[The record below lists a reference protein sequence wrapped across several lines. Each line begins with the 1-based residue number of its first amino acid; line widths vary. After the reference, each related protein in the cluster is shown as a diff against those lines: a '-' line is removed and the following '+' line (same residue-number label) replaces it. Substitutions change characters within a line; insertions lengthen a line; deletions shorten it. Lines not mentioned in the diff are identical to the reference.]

1 MRKIILFLTTL
12 LFLGCSIKSSSYYLL
27 EGDKNIV
34 STHPFSGA
42 IGVNVIE
49 LPRYFNQNNL
59 AVKEGE
65 NRVYFINQ
73 AHWISDMDEHLTKA
87 LVAYL
92 KRYFNTTDIYLYPW
106 DVKKNV
112 TKRVDLKIENFIYDG
127 KDVILDA
134 SWEIDSNGKSKA
146 KFFHTFVEAK
156 NDPDS
161 IVKSMDK
168 AFAKLQEQVAR
179 SIK

>member
-1 MRKIILFLTTL
+1 MKKIMIFLVGLF
-12 LFLGCSIKSSSYYLL
+12 FVGCSIKSNSYYLL

-34 STHPFSGA
+34 QTHSFSGA
-42 IGVNVIE
+42 IGVNIVE

-59 AVKEGE
+59 AVKEGS
-65 NRVYFINQ
+65 NKVYFINQ
-73 AHWISDMDEHLTKA
+73 AHWISDMDEHLTKV

-112 TKRVDLKIENFIYDG
+112 SKRVDIKIENFIYDG
-127 KDVILDA
+127 KNVVIDA
-134 SWEIDSNGKSKA
+134 SWEIDQKGASKA

-168 AFAKLQEQVAR
+168 AFSKLQEQVAR
-179 SIK
+179 SLK